1 MMTKELMKMI
11 HKSAIEEYGMD
22 NQVIV
27 TIEELSELQKELT
40 KILRDEGS
48 ISRLIEE
55 IADVEIMLS
64 QVKEMFA
71 LKDEDLEKMKVKKTA
86 RLLDRLLKDRKV

>member
-55 IADVEIMLS
+55 MADVEIMLS
-64 QVKEMFA
+64 QVKEMFK
-71 LKDEDLEKMKVKKTA
+71 LKDEDLEKMKVRKTA
-86 RLLDRLLKDRKV
+86 RLLDRLLKDRKS

>member
-55 IADVEIMLS
+55 MADVEIMLS

-71 LKDEDLEKMKVKKTA
+71 LKDEDLEKMKIKKTA

>member
-11 HKSAIEEYGMD
+11 YKSAIEEYGMD

-55 IADVEIMLS
+55 MADVEIMLS

-71 LKDEDLEKMKVKKTA
+71 LKDEDLEKMKIKKTA

>member
-55 IADVEIMLS
+55 MADVEIMLS
-64 QVKEMFA
+64 QVKEMFVI
-71 LKDEDLEKMKVKKTA
+71 KDEDLEKMKVKKTA
-86 RLLDRLLKDRKV
+86 RLLDRLLKDRKS